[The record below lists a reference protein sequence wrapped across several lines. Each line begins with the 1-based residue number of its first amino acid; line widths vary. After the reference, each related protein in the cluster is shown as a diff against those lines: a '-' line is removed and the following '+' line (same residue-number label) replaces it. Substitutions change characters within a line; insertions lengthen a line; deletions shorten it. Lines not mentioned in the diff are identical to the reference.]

1 VGAAFAQTEY
11 ESHLADAVNAQ
22 SSGNIA
28 AAIVSYQ
35 SALAIRRDI
44 PEVWANLGLM
54 QHQAGD
60 HAGALSSF
68 KTAYQLQPKLFVPLL
83 FLGIETLQLDNRA
96 DAVRYLSMARQLRP
110 NDPEIYMNLGRAYF
124 GLKQFENASVAY
136 QRVTELNAKN
146 GEAWYRLGVTYLEMA
161 EAASL
166 PDQDRLLEI
175 CRLAKER
182 LNPNSRRILLDLGE
196 YEAAIPVDDFYARCA
211 APIDRTIDVVDSVI
225 TKVGGVETLS
235 CIYIVGGGSEFPPVA
250 RVLRT
255 RFGRRVRKSSYAHAA
270 TAIGLAITADMR
282 SEMRIERTFTR
293 NFGVWREA
301 ESGTTAFFDT
311 LFPKGCRMPAHSVR
325 RYHPTHNIGH
335 FRYLECDEIDESDR
349 PAGDIAPWDDILF
362 PFEPQLCE
370 SAATTTIRI
379 SNPAA
384 SPLVEE
390 VYACD
395 ENGIVKVTI
404 RNLTAD
410 YDCVYALRR

>member
-1 VGAAFAQTEY
+1 MEGFRLAGFRVAGVYDEPSAAGIEY
-11 ESHLADAVNAQ
+11 AHRYRGKDLTRKRENLLVYDLGGGTFDCSVIRLTGDDHSVITSSGIGKLGGDDFDAV
-22 SSGNIA
+22 
-28 AAIVSYQ
+28 
-35 SALAIRRDI
+35 L
-44 PEVWANLGLM
+44 
-54 QHQAGD
+54 
-60 HAGALSSF
+60 
-68 KTAYQLQPKLFVPLL
+68 
-83 FLGIETLQLDNRA
+83 
-96 DAVRYLSMARQLRP
+96 
-110 NDPEIYMNLGRAYF
+110 
-124 GLKQFENASVAY
+124 
-136 QRVTELNAKN
+136 
-146 GEAWYRLGVTYLEMA
+146 LEMA

-301 ESGTTAFFDT
+301 ESGASAFFDT
-311 LFPKGCRMPAHSVR
+311 LFPRVVACPHTAFDAIIRH
-325 RYHPTHNIGH
+325 TI
-335 FRYLECDEIDESDR
+335 SDTFAISNAMKLTSRTGR
-349 PAGDIAPWDDILF
+349 PAILLHGMTSSF
-362 PFEPQLCE
+362 PLSRNCAKVRPPQLFGFQTRLHPR
-370 SAATTTIRI
+370 SSRK
-379 SNPAA
+379 SM
-384 SPLVEE
+384 LVMRT
-390 VYACD
+390 VS
-395 ENGIVKVTI
+395 
-404 RNLTAD
+404 
-410 YDCVYALRR
+410 